1 MLTFFHFFFCAIAG
15 FFTPAWQKD
24 VRSISREVVQKLL
37 DQGDDLNVRYSC
49 DNNA

>member
-1 MLTFFHFFFCAIAG
+1 MIAFFHFLFCALDD

-24 VRSISREVVQKLL
+24 VRSISREVVQKLF
-37 DQGDDLNVRYSC
+37 DQDKDLNVRFSC